1 MFIAYIVAT
10 LLAAAANLFSA
21 TYDFVRYKQV
31 SIAMYKA
38 GGPES
43 WPQHPPSATYAVPSP
58 KGKGAS
64 GNRRLMS
71 PDYPSRF
78 AH

>member
-21 TYDFVRYKQV
+21 TCDFVRYK
-31 SIAMYKA
+31 A
-38 GGPES
+38 GVPES
-43 WPQHPPSATYAVPSP
+43 WPQHPPSATYAIPSP

-64 GNRRLMS
+64 DNL
-71 PDYPSRF
+71 PK
-78 AH
+78 AIT